1 MDKET
6 FRKTE
11 RMLYN
16 YFKKDKKISSLN
28 KKISLL
34 RKQINDIDQRLRNV
48 DIDIPEESKS
58 ITYEER
64 VQTSSDGSSYAERT
78 LMRITDRLL
87 IEKSRKTEEISNL
100 EEQIRQIVADNI
112 IIEDN
117 IKDIREED
125 RKFLRLKYG
134 EEMKDWQVGN
144 KLGMSQP
151 TSTRTR
157 QRIVE
162 NVARWETWQE
172 SELKMN

>member
-1 MDKET
+1 MDKDS

-11 RMLYN
+11 KKLYN
-16 YFKKDKKISSLN
+16 YFRKDKKISSLN
-28 KKISLL
+28 KKINLL
-34 RKQINDIDQRLRNV
+34 RDQINDIDQRLRNV

-58 ITYEER
+58 IAYEER

-87 IEKSRKTEEISNL
+87 IEKSRKTEEIANL
-100 EEQIRQIVADNI
+100 EEQIRQIVADNV

-117 IKDIREED
+117 IKDIRGEE
-125 RKFLRLKYG
+125 REFLRLKYG

-157 QRIVE
+157 QRLVE
-162 NVARWETWQE
+162 NVARWETWQK